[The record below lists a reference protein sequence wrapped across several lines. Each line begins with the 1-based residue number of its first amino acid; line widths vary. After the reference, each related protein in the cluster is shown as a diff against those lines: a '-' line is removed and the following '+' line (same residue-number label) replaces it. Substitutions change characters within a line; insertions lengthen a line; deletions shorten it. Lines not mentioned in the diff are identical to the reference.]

1 MPVVRFL
8 LKAAVC
14 LRAKLL
20 NVAFTLRINKLAKQP
35 VPSRLDLHGG
45 FVKKE
50 AAKNQP
56 N

>member
-1 MPVVRFL
+1 MPLVRFL
-8 LKAAVC
+8 FKAAVC

-20 NVAFTLRINKLAKQP
+20 NVAFTLRIDKLAKQP
-35 VPSRLDLHGG
+35 TPSRLDLHGG

-50 AAKNQP
+50 EAKYQP